1 MTKLND
7 KKTRGV
13 AALALASVVF
23 GSTMAYAPS
32 AHAEEV
38 SPAAKGVIGGAL
50 LGGELVVITEAII
63 GVRSPLAYGL
73 GAGLGAVAGGF
84 AGFGVEKSMSDGRV
98 PVVLLAGGV
107 ALIVPALVVTLNATS
122 YSGNPDAK
130 EDKAPTNLP
139 PADPGQSG
147 GSPVQGVSPAAAPAA
162 PAAAPAGGGG
172 TGTTPAPQAP
182 QAEAPKA
189 PRVVAPPTSLVS
201 VSPSQFR
208 LGMPVPEA
216 HNVFSMQERR
226 QLGMA
231 QVTEVRLPVV
241 NVTF

>member
-38 SPAAKGVIGGAL
+38 SPTAKGVIGGAL
-50 LGGELVVITEAII
+50 LGSELVVITEAII

-84 AGFGVEKSMSDGRV
+84 AGFGVEKSVSDGRV
-98 PVVLLAGGV
+98 PVVMLAGGV

-147 GSPVQGVSPAAAPAA
+147 GSPVQGVAPAAAPVAPAA
-162 PAAAPAGGGG
+162 PAAPGG
-172 TGTTPAPQAP
+172 GTTPAPQAP
-182 QAEAPKA
+182 QAEAPRA
-189 PRVVAPPTSLVS
+189 VAPPTSLVS

>member
-50 LGGELVVITEAII
+50 LGSELVVITEAII

-84 AGFGVEKSMSDGRV
+84 AGFGVEKSVSDGRV
-98 PVVLLAGGV
+98 PVVMLAGGV

-147 GSPVQGVSPAAAPAA
+147 GSPVQGVAPAAAPAA
-162 PAAAPAGGGG
+162 PAAPGG
-172 TGTTPAPQAP
+172 GTTPAPQAP

-189 PRVVAPPTSLVS
+189 VAPPTSLVS

>member
-38 SPAAKGVIGGAL
+38 SPTAKGVIGGAL
-50 LGGELVVITEAII
+50 LGSELVVITEAII

-84 AGFGVEKSMSDGRV
+84 AGFGVEKSVSDGRV
-98 PVVLLAGGV
+98 PVVMLAGGV

-147 GSPVQGVSPAAAPAA
+147 GSPVQGVAPAAAPVAPAA
-162 PAAAPAGGGG
+162 PAAPGG
-172 TGTTPAPQAP
+172 GTTPAPQAP

-189 PRVVAPPTSLVS
+189 VAPPTSLVS

>member
-50 LGGELVVITEAII
+50 LGSELVVITEAII

-84 AGFGVEKSMSDGRV
+84 AGFGVEKSVSDGRV
-98 PVVLLAGGV
+98 PVVMLAGGV

-147 GSPVQGVSPAAAPAA
+147 GSPVQGVTPAAAPAA
-162 PAAAPAGGGG
+162 PAAAPAGGAGG
-172 TGTTPAPQAP
+172 AGTTTPAPQAP

-189 PRVVAPPTSLVS
+189 VAPPTSLVS

-208 LGMPVPEA
+208 LGMPVLEA

>member
-38 SPAAKGVIGGAL
+38 SPTAKGVIGGAL
-50 LGGELVVITEAII
+50 LGSELVVITEAII

-84 AGFGVEKSMSDGRV
+84 AGFGVEKSVSDGRV
-98 PVVLLAGGV
+98 PVVMLAGGV

-139 PADPGQSG
+139 PADPGQAG
-147 GSPVQGVSPAAAPAA
+147 GSPVQGVTPAAPAA
-162 PAAAPAGGGG
+162 PAAAPAAPGG
-172 TGTTPAPQAP
+172 GTTPAPQAP
-182 QAEAPKA
+182 QAEAPRTA
-189 PRVVAPPTSLVS
+189 PVAPPTSLVS